1 MRAVLKPWAAF
12 VVGLAVVLVPLA
24 AFAQVVDVLAPGSP
38 PVAFG
43 DWKAALWSL
52 VVLPLLMWVGTELK
66 RWIAAKRATAE
77 VTRDSSTRAHVE
89 SILLGLVDA
98 VGAPAVQRLI
108 PDVLSAMDPK
118 GPGGVEILPEEW
130 KALETHVEDELRR
143 LLTPDT
149 LNLVMKTIG
158 LGAAVRLV
166 ATFLIKR
173 AFEARQSAAEPSVP
187 TDPSAVFYG
196 RIPEA
201 QLLDGER
208 GVG

>member
-1 MRAVLKPWAAF
+1 
-12 VVGLAVVLVPLA
+12 VGN
-24 AFAQVVDVLAPGSP
+24 
-38 PVAFG
+38 
-43 DWKAALWSL
+43 
-52 VVLPLLMWVGTELK
+52 ELK

-77 VTRDSSTRAHVE
+77 VNRDSSTRAHVE

-98 VGAPAVQRLI
+98 VGAPAVQRII
-108 PDVLSAMDPK
+108 PDVLEAMDPK
-118 GPGGVEILPEEW
+118 GPGGVEITAEEW
-130 KALETHVEDELRR
+130 KALERHVEDELRA

-173 AFEARQSAAEPSVP
+173 AFAARQSAAEPSVP

-201 QLLDGER
+201 QLLER
-208 GVG
+208 ATDAG